1 MVFIRQQTDEVV
13 VNFALVCGYIAHT
26 LPVQPCFNLDLLFSD
41 LSSLNRPLTHSLSPS
56 LSTLP
61 TAPPPFLQFFTP
73 SLHSTKPTLPP

>member
-41 LSSLNRPLTHSLSPS
+41 LSSLNRPLTPSPS
-56 LSTLP
+56 LP
-61 TAPPPFLQFFTP
+61 ANPPHCTPFLQIFTP